1 MGPVQKLERMSA
13 AVTFAELKL
22 KAIAK
27 AFKNSTQKL
36 NILALMLSFKYLTNL
51 IEQF

>member
-13 AVTFAELKL
+13 AVTFAKLKL
-22 KAIAK
+22 KVTAR
-27 AFKNSTQKL
+27 AFKNSTLKL
-36 NILALMLSFKYLTNL
+36 NILALSFKYLTNL